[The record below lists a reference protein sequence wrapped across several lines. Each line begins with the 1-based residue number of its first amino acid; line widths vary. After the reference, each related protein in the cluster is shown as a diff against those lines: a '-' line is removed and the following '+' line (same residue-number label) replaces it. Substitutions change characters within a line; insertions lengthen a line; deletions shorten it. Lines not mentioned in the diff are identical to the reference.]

1 MDTANSG
8 RGRGGTA
15 AAFVLG
21 ASLVAS
27 ALVWSATFYRVKA
40 FDNALVTTGSVR
52 KRIASDAVK
61 WTGSFSRTAPAAG
74 LPEANARMGK
84 DLAAVMRFLGERG
97 VEEASVTVSPVTVEP
112 IWRGDSGPSE
122 FTLRQ
127 TIQIQSADV
136 SGTTRIAKES
146 SGLID
151 QGVLFSTVSLQYTYT
166 KLSELRVEMLTGALE
181 DARARAGAI
190 AQASGTRL
198 GRLKSASAGVVQVLQ
213 VNSTEVSDYGAY
225 DTSTIDKDVVAT
237 VRASFLLR

>member
-1 MDTANSG
+1 
-8 RGRGGTA
+8 
-15 AAFVLG
+15 
-21 ASLVAS
+21 
-27 ALVWSATFYRVKA
+27 
-40 FDNALVTTGSVR
+40 
-52 KRIASDAVK
+52 
-61 WTGSFSRTAPAAG
+61 
-74 LPEANARMGK
+74 
-84 DLAAVMRFLGERG
+84 
-97 VEEASVTVSPVTVEP
+97 VTVSPVTVEP